1 MAEWI
6 KEAIFYHIYP
16 LGFCG
21 APRENSKDLIVE
33 NRISRV
39 IEWIPHLKNLG
50 VNAIYFGPVFESS
63 RHGYDTMD
71 YYQIDRRLGS
81 HLDFKEVC
89 NQLHAA
95 GIKIVLDGVFNHVG
109 RDFWAFKDLQA
120 KREQSLYK
128 DWFVN
133 INFDGNSPYNDGFY
147 YEGWEGH
154 FDLVKLNLTH
164 PEVIRHIFGAVKS
177 WIEEFQINGLRLD
190 VAYCM
195 DQEFLGKL
203 VAFCLE
209 QDQEFWLM
217 GEMIHGDYS
226 RIARSDLLHSAT
238 NYECYKGIYSS
249 HNDKNYFEI
258 NYSLNRLFGQG
269 GIYKDLLLYNFIDN
283 HDVNR
288 ITSSLKKKE
297 HLTNVYTLLFTMPGI
312 PSIYYGSEWGI
323 LGDKANGGD
332 EVLRPCLNLKELLQE
347 DQNIVE
353 HIRGLARIRK
363 NSEVICNGLY
373 EQVLVKNEQLVFARV
388 YHNKRVFVVLNLAE
402 QEVTLYF
409 KVGQES
415 KLKDLLHDEKYYTP
429 IGGNVGINMPP
440 FSSTVLEENYS

>member
-6 KEAIFYHIYP
+6 KKAVFYHIYP

-21 APRENSKDLIVE
+21 APRENNRDLVVE

-39 IEWIPHLKNLG
+39 IEWIPHLKQIG
-50 VNAIYFGPVFESS
+50 INAIYFGPVFDSS
-63 RHGYDTMD
+63 RHGYDTID
-71 YYQIDRRLGS
+71 YYQIDRRLGNN
-81 HLDFKEVC
+81 LDFKEVC

-95 GIKIVLDGVFNHVG
+95 GIKVVLDGVFNHVG
-109 RDFWAFKDLQA
+109 RGFWAFKDLQE

-133 INFDGNSPYNDGFY
+133 VNFAENSPYNDGFY

-154 FDLVKLNLTH
+154 FDLVKLNLKH
-164 PEVIRHIFGAVKS
+164 PEVVKHIFGAVKS
-177 WIEEFQINGLRLD
+177 WIEEFQIDGLRLD

-195 DQEFLGKL
+195 DQEFLAKL
-203 VAFCLE
+203 AWFCLE
-209 QDQEFWLM
+209 QNEEFWLM

-226 RIARSDLLHSAT
+226 HLARADLLHSAT

-258 NYSLNRLFGQG
+258 NYSLNRLFGQS
-269 GIYKDLLLYNFIDN
+269 GIYKDLLLYNFVDN

-288 ITSSLKKKE
+288 IASSLRQKE
-297 HLTNVYTLLFTMPGI
+297 HLANVYTLLFTIPGI
-312 PSIYYGSEWGI
+312 PSIYYGSEWGV
-323 LGDKANGGD
+323 LGEKINGRD
-332 EVLRPCLNLKELLQE
+332 EALRPCLNLEALLQGE
-347 DQNIVE
+347 QSIVK
-353 HIRGLARIRK
+353 HISRLAKIRE
-363 NSEVICNGLY
+363 NSEVLCKGVY

-388 YHNKRVFVVLNLAE
+388 YKNKRVFVVFNLAD
-402 QEVTLYF
+402 QEVTLNF

-415 KLKDLLHDEKYYTP
+415 SLRDLLDDEKDYIP
-429 IGGNVGINMPP
+429 ISGNVGVNMPS
-440 FSSTVLEENYS
+440 FSSTILEGNYA

>member
-95 GIKIVLDGVFNHVG
+95 GIKVVLDGVFNHVG

-217 GEMIHGDYS
+217 GEMIHGEYS
-226 RIARSDLLHSAT
+226 RIARSGLLHSAT

-283 HDVNR
+283 HA
-288 ITSSLKKKE
+288 
-297 HLTNVYTLLFTMPGI
+297 F
-312 PSIYYGSEWGI
+312 
-323 LGDKANGGD
+323 
-332 EVLRPCLNLKELLQE
+332 
-347 DQNIVE
+347 
-353 HIRGLARIRK
+353 
-363 NSEVICNGLY
+363 
-373 EQVLVKNEQLVFARV
+373 
-388 YHNKRVFVVLNLAE
+388 
-402 QEVTLYF
+402 
-409 KVGQES
+409 
-415 KLKDLLHDEKYYTP
+415 
-429 IGGNVGINMPP
+429 
-440 FSSTVLEENYS
+440 